1 MNRHLIAK
9 FCMLTGTLG
18 LIVVSANYLDAWH
31 GSRQAVAV
39 FAEAPAAAGDTLA
52 VLRVPRLGLEVPVFE
67 GTDAR
72 TLNRGAGVVDGT
84 ALPGETGHVAI
95 SAHRDSFFRPL
106 QEIEVGDLVE
116 LSSSTGLQ
124 RFRVA
129 DIFITDPLD
138 VDVLAPT
145 SRSLLTLITCYPFR
159 YIGFAPDRYIVRA
172 EIIPTET

>member
-1 MNRHLIAK
+1 M
-9 FCMLTGTLG
+9 
-18 LIVVSANYLDAWH
+18 
-31 GSRQAVAV
+31 
-39 FAEAPAAAGDTLA
+39 
-52 VLRVPRLGLEVPVFE
+52 FE

-145 SRSLLTLITCYPFR
+145 NRSLLTLITCYPFR

-172 EIIPTET
+172 EIIPNET